1 MGETLGGVFNAVI
14 RTRMRAQEERIE
26 RLEAQP
32 QVPKP
37 ESRLARLRASAAEK
51 LRQGAPVS
59 RPEAAAYLG
68 VSTRK
73 LQRMEDAGT
82 LRRCPGL
89 GAVVKYAARD
99 ILRLA
104 SAQ

>member
-1 MGETLGGVFNAVI
+1 MGETLGGVLNAVI
-14 RTRMRAQEERIE
+14 RTRMRAQEERLE
-26 RLEAQP
+26 RLEGQP
-32 QVPKP
+32 QMSKA
-37 ESRLARLRASAAEK
+37 ESRLARVRASAAEK

-59 RPEAAAYLG
+59 RLEAAAYLG

-73 LQRMEDAGT
+73 LQRMEAAGT
-82 LRRCPGL
+82 LRRCPGM
-89 GAVVKYAARD
+89 GSVVKYAARD

>member
-1 MGETLGGVFNAVI
+1 MSETLGGVMNAVI

-26 RLEAQP
+26 RLEGQP
-32 QVPKP
+32 HAATA

-73 LQRMEDAGT
+73 LQRMEAAGT
-82 LRRCPGL
+82 LRRCLDMGS
-89 GAVVKYAARD
+89 VVKYAARD